1 MSTKRFVAPPKGFS
15 DKLLK
20 FIELAK
26 EKKWTVSEGF
36 SPTELEVKT
45 QELVTM
51 EANFMKLE
59 AEYKVKKDALT
70 SVQREVYVKFQSALK
85 IISGQFYKDTGVLK
99 LLDSFRRDHKRQKKR
114 ISKQYNHTCLMF
126 L

>member
-1 MSTKRFVAPPKGFS
+1 
-15 DKLLK
+15 
-20 FIELAK
+20 
-26 EKKWTVSEGF
+26 
-36 SPTELEVKT
+36 
-45 QELVTM
+45 M

-99 LLDSFRRDHKRQKKR
+99 LLDSFRRDHKRQKKE
-114 ISKQYNHTCLMF
+114 SANNTTTPV
-126 L
+126 

>member
-1 MSTKRFVAPPKGFS
+1 MSNKHLKSPPKGFS

-26 EKKWTVSEGF
+26 EKKWTVSEGL
-36 SPTELEVKT
+36 SPTELEVKA
-45 QELVTM
+45 QELAAM

-99 LLDSFRRDHKRQKKR
+99 LLDSFRRDHKRQKKE
-114 ISKQYNHTCLMF
+114 SANNTATPV
-126 L
+126 